1 MSSAYSTNLQLEL
14 ITTGEQSG
22 AWGSTTNN
30 NLGTLVEQAISG
42 YVAITYTDTDITL
55 QMTPGASATARNM
68 YLELDGANT
77 TQRNLYL
84 PANAKLYFIY
94 NNTNYGIQVVV
105 TGQSGG
111 IVVPSGARMLL
122 VCNGTN
128 VAFAENLLNGSITG
142 NAATATSAT
151 TAGSATTAATA
162 TTANGLN
169 ASNSYTVAGL
179 ASTGA
184 VSDLLG
190 NVRNIPIEGKTSAYT
205 LIATDNG
212 QIVSINA
219 TAAATSAYASGGALG
234 SNTITVVSGTGIA
247 NGQGVYGASIPVGT
261 TVTNVSGAT
270 ITLSNYFS
278 AQAAGNYSFYTLTG
292 ATLPANV
299 FVASNTVSIYNNTPV
314 AQTVTQGSGLTLQ
327 LAGQAIPSTGN
338 RTLNPYGI
346 ATVVFT
352 SATTAFIT
360 GAGVN

>member
-42 YVAITYTDTDITL
+42 YVAITYSDTDITL

-77 TQRNLYL
+77 AQRNLYL

-128 VAFAENLLNGSITG
+128 VAFAQNLLNGSITG

-151 TAGSATTAATA
+151 TAGTA
-162 TTANGLN
+162 TVANSLN
-169 ASNSYTVAGL
+169 TGNSYTVAGL
-179 ASTGA
+179 TSTGT
-184 VSDLLG
+184 VSDAFG
-190 NVRNIPIEGKTSAYT
+190 NVRTVPVQSKTTAYT
-205 LIATDNG
+205 LVATDNG
-212 QIVSINA
+212 QLISSTN
-219 TAAATSAYASGGALG
+219 GGF
-234 SNTITVVSGTGIA
+234 TIPA
-247 NGQGVYGASIPVGT
+247 NI
-261 TVTNVSGAT
+261 
-270 ITLSNYFS
+270 F
-278 AQAAGNYSFYTLTG
+278 AAGS
-292 ATLPANV
+292 
-299 FVASNTVSIYNNTPV
+299 TVSLYNNT
-314 AQTVTQGSGLTLQ
+314 TNTNSITQGTGLTLTW
-327 LAGQAIPSTGN
+327 AGQASTGS
-338 RTLNPYGI
+338 RTMYSNCLATIFFLSTTNAII
-346 ATVVFT
+346 A
-352 SATTAFIT
+352 
-360 GAGVN
+360 GAGLS